1 MFWKKC
7 LALLL
12 ALGTMLCA
20 TACDED
26 EGNNTDTGNQPGFV
40 VESDDSAGATNQ
52 EAVETIRTTYKVNY
66 TEKDLN
72 TSWDDSA
79 ESIVLS
85 NEDISITQSGTYVL
99 SGTLPDGQ
107 IVVNISGEETVHL
120 VLNGVNITCKDS
132 APIYVKE
139 AKKVILTLVD
149 GTANTVT
156 DGASYTYDNAEKEEP
171 NAAIFSKGDLTIN
184 GEGTLVVNANFN
196 NGIGGKDKLKI
207 ISGTVTVNAANNGIK
222 GKDCVAVKNGNI
234 TVTAGG
240 NGIQSDN
247 DEDAEKGFVLIE
259 DGAIA
264 VTAEQDGIE
273 AVTGVAVTGGSITV
287 KTGGGSGNSSS
298 NSGNND
304 YWGAWGDPF
313 GGNSSGT
320 ETTSAKGLKADNEI
334 KIAGGTITVDSSD
347 DSMHTNGNLTIGGGN
362 ITLTSGD
369 DGVHA
374 DTALTVTGGILNVT
388 KSYEGLEAV
397 KITIS
402 GGKIYV
408 VASDDGF
415 NANGGNDGSAMGR
428 PGQNNF
434 NDSAT
439 DSGIEINDGY
449 IVVDASGDGIDSN
462 GTLNFNG
469 GSTIVYG
476 PTNSGN
482 GPLDA
487 GGTISVT
494 GGTLLA
500 VGSAGMASYPSSNAS
515 TQPAFAVNVSVSADV
530 LVHIQDE
537 EGNGIFTFAPLKNIQ
552 SIVFSSPALRQG
564 NTYEIYVDGS
574 YSVEA
579 VDGIYTGGVHL
590 GGTKYTSITLS
601 DMVTSAGGAGGGFG
615 GGPGGGGPGGGMG
628 GGPGGGRW

>member
-12 ALGTMLCA
+12 ALVTMLCV

-26 EGNNTDTGNQPGFV
+26 KGNSTNPGNQSGFV
-40 VESDDSAGATNQ
+40 VEGDGATNQ
-52 EAVETIRTTYKVNY
+52 ETVESIKTTYEVNY
-66 TEKDLN
+66 TEKDLT
-72 TSWDDSA
+72 TSWEDSA
-79 ESIVLS
+79 ESITLS
-85 NEDISITQSGTYVL
+85 NQDISITKSGTYVL
-99 SGTLPDGQ
+99 SGTLEDGQ
-107 IVVNISGEETVHL
+107 IVVNVSGEETVHL

-139 AKKVILTLVD
+139 AKKVILTLVN
-149 GTANTVT
+149 GTTNIVT
-156 DGASYTYDNAEKEEP
+156 DGESYTYDNAEKEEP

-207 ISGTVTVNAANNGIK
+207 ISGTITVNAANNGIK

-247 DEDAEKGFVLIE
+247 EEDTEKGFILIE
-259 DGAIA
+259 DGTIA

-287 KTGGGSGNSSS
+287 KTGGGSENSSS

-304 YWGAWGDPF
+304 FWGSWGGFD
-313 GGNSSGT
+313 GGNSSSK

-347 DSMHTNGNLTIGGGN
+347 DSMHTNGNLTIGGGT

-397 KITIS
+397 KITID

-408 VASDDGF
+408 VASDDGL
-415 NANGGNDGSAMGR
+415 NANGGNDGSAMGGR

-439 DSGIEINDGY
+439 DSGIVINNGY
-449 IVVDASGDGIDSN
+449 IVIDASGDGIDSN
-462 GTLNFNG
+462 STLTFNG

-482 GPLDA
+482 GALDA
-487 GGTISVT
+487 GSTISVT

-500 VGSAGMASYPSSNAS
+500 VGSSGMASYPSSNAS
-515 TQPAFAVNVSVSADV
+515 TQPAFAANVSVSADV

-537 EGNGIFTFAPLKNIQ
+537 EGNAIFTFAPLKNIQ
-552 SIVFSSPALRQG
+552 SIVFSSGALNKG
-564 NTYEIYVDGS
+564 TTYEIYTGGS

-579 VDGIYTGGVHL
+579 VDGIYTGGTYS
-590 GGTKYTSITLS
+590 GGSKATSITLS
-601 DMVTSAGGAGGGFG
+601 NMVTSAGGSGGGMG
-615 GGPGGGGPGGGMG
+615 GGGMG
-628 GGPGGGRW
+628 GGPGGGRR